1 MSENIFDKLYDENN
15 NDNITLYNEHGEPV
29 EFEQIA
35 IIPIEDNVYFIEEDD
50 KITIIDRDNTNN
62 KLTVYL
68 DNTSLSST
76 EENFKEIS
84 NKNQYDEISD
94 ELTIKNTNYDCKN
107 EEVKLSVL
115 SKELSCCGK
124 TMVIVFEKTED
135 NNTLQNIYNTIV
147 FVDFQ

>member
-1 MSENIFDKLYDENN
+1 MNKNNYSLLIHFFQTKFPQDPYNYNYTNDVVKFNYDGE
-15 NDNITLYNEHGEPV
+15 DNI
-29 EFEQIA
+29 
-35 IIPIEDNVYFIEEDD
+35 YFIEEDD
-50 KITIIDRDNTNN
+50 KITMIDRDNQNN